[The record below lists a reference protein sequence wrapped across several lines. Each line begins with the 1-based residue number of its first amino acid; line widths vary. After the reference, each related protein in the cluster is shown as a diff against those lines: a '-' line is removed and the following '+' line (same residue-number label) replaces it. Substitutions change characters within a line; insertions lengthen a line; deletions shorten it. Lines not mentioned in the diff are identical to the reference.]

1 LIIHA
6 IPAQKIPS
14 FILEHKEVI
23 PSHVLYFSTSKGLFL
38 GDWYENEVKERL
50 ICDMG

>member
-6 IPAQKIPS
+6 IPAQKTPS

-23 PSHVLYFSTSKGLFL
+23 PPHVLYCSTSKGLFL
-38 GDWYENEVKERL
+38 GCVIWDERD
-50 ICDMG
+50 IDM